1 MKSYQLSRHL
11 DSQGRGFVSLLASMT
26 PSTIGEGESA
36 VQAILQLLEAVV
48 EVTDLEGDYEGEW
61 WNVRQEVKGINRMDE
76 GW

>member
-1 MKSYQLSRHL
+1 M
-11 DSQGRGFVSLLASMT
+11 SLLASMT